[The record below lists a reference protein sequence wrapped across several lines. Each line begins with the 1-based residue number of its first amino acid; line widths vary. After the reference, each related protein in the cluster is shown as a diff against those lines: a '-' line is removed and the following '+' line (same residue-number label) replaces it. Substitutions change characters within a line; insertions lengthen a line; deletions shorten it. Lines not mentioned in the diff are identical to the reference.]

1 MIVLSKV
8 SLYFLD
14 FFSSFMPTSTSRLL
28 INPEWNVERYNT
40 AACREKRISSAKP
53 SGLLHRPVH
62 WWNPKMPVCV
72 WVYGASCE
80 IGCKV
85 RRHDCRLYERLRC
98 KEKEIWRGS
107 GSRPPVWEHCRRVVL
122 CNLYGPQVFYRP
134 ICLGLQTAHFATKWT
149 RRQFGLGET
158 KLTTWKRI
166 GWWGV
171 TGSFVHVDTFH
182 VTSRSSG
189 ID

>member
-1 MIVLSKV
+1 MLSATTLQRAKKSVLVQQSLRVYCIVQ
-8 SLYFLD
+8 FID
-14 FFSSFMPTSTSRLL
+14 E
-28 INPEWNVERYNT
+28 IQ
-40 AACREKRISSAKP
+40 
-53 SGLLHRPVH
+53 
-62 WWNPKMPVCV
+62 KMPVCV
-72 WVYGASCE
+72 WVYGASRE

-107 GSRPPVWEHCRRVVL
+107 GPRPPVWEHCRRVVL

-149 RRQFGLGET
+149 RRQFGLRES
-158 KLTTWKRI
+158 KMTTWKRI

-171 TGSFVHVDTFH
+171 TGSLVYVDTLH